1 MGAVDFD
8 DDGERHAAQLFK
20 RALDVVDVVALD
32 PRFDEIRVRRQHD
45 KAVAGSLGMQ
55 HGEERVDLRGD
66 DSLVTLDAA
75 AHLRPDLLNFLAVHM
90 MFPVAFAVWPSFVY
104 GAAVTAVAPFACRR
118 R

>member
-1 MGAVDFD
+1 MGGVDFD

-45 KAVAGSLGMQ
+45 EAVAGSLGMQ

-66 DSLVTLDAA
+66 DALVTLDAA

-90 MFPVAFAVWPSFVY
+90 VFPVAFAM
-104 GAAVTAVAPFACRR
+104 
-118 R
+118 